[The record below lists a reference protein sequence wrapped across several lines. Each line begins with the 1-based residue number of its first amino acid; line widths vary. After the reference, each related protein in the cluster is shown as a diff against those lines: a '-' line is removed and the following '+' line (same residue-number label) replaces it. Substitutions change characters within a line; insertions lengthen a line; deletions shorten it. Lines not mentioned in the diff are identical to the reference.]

1 MVMSMKGDLYSKVCR
16 TIVEHGEAEIRIRI
30 DGSVTFGEL
39 RRKLELLL
47 SAFSPED
54 IEVVPTDREV
64 SEEELI
70 QYARNW

>member
-1 MVMSMKGDLYSKVCR
+1 MKGDLYSKVCR
-16 TIVEHGEAEIRIRI
+16 TIVEHGEAEIRIRVN
-30 DGSVTFGEL
+30 GSVTFGEL

-54 IEVVPTDREV
+54 IEVVPADREV

-70 QYARNW
+70 QYVRSW

>member
-1 MVMSMKGDLYSKVCR
+1 MKGDLYSKVCR

-30 DGSVTFGEL
+30 NGSVTFGEL

-70 QYARNW
+70 QYVRSW

>member
-1 MVMSMKGDLYSKVCR
+1 MSMKGDLYSKVCR

-30 DGSVTFGEL
+30 NGSVTFGEL

-70 QYARNW
+70 QYVRSW

>member
-1 MVMSMKGDLYSKVCR
+1 MKGDLYNKVCR
-16 TIVEHGEAEIRIRI
+16 TIVEHGEAEIRIKI

-70 QYARNW
+70 QYARSW